1 MSVGK
6 WYRTGVTVNQLNTNK
21 YCTINKISLVCF
33 LECIKGCMMTWLD
46 KLGTYLKELLGQDI
60 SIAPLGEDETK
71 GLPLYLAKKYTP
83 YRVALFG
90 RQVIV
95 LQKQGEE
102 ADTPSR
108 ILTDVLKLRE
118 HFECDVAIALDA
130 PASWERKRLIEKGV
144 PFVVPGRQ
152 LFLPM
157 LLIDLREHFPRG
169 SAPAPERLSRAAQQ
183 TVLRQILKGDVEHR
197 PMAAVAT
204 LLGYSPM
211 MMTKIRSELA
221 ALGLCTEENRG
232 RIRGMVFPQ
241 SSKQLWLNAAPKMRS
256 PVYRQHYFVGSH
268 SGMQLAGISALAT
281 RSTLQADTIVSA
293 AVWKKRYEPAIR
305 ENMLTE
311 IETKDDADLI
321 IEEWYYDP
329 QRLSDTGEVDPLS
342 LYLSLRNDPDE
353 RIQIA
358 VEELLETVSWLEE

>member
-1 MSVGK
+1 
-6 WYRTGVTVNQLNTNK
+6 
-21 YCTINKISLVCF
+21 
-33 LECIKGCMMTWLD
+33 MTWAEKLD
-46 KLGTYLKELLGQDI
+46 AYLNELLGQDV
-60 SIAPLGEDETK
+60 SSMPLGEKEAK
-71 GLPLYLAKKYTP
+71 GLPLYLAKKYAP
-83 YRVALFG
+83 YRVTLFG

-95 LQKQGEE
+95 VRKQGQE

-108 ILTDVLKLRE
+108 ILTDVVKLRE
-118 HFECDVAIALDA
+118 HFKCDVAIALDA
-130 PASWERKRLIEKGV
+130 TASWERKRLIEKGV

-169 SAPAPERLSRAAQQ
+169 GVPAPAQLSMAAQQ
-183 TVLRQILKGDVEHR
+183 TVLRQILKGDVAHR

-221 ALGLCTEENRG
+221 ALGLCEEESSG
-232 RIRGMVFPQ
+232 RVRVMVFPQ
-241 SSKQLWLNAAPKMRS
+241 ASKQLWLNAAPKMRS
-256 PVYRQHYFVGSH
+256 PVYRQHYFVGAH
-268 SGMQLAGISALAT
+268 SGLKLAGISALAK
-281 RSTLQADTIVSA
+281 RSALQVEPIVSA
-293 AVWKKRYEPAIR
+293 AVWKKKYESAIR

-321 IEEWYYDP
+321 IEEWYYNP